1 MYVIR
6 VLGCHACT
14 CMNGLGRAEPAAI
27 ESLPSPW
34 CFPYLRLFVR
44 LSKGNSRY
52 RSPVTVVCNTVML
65 DTKQMSI
72 LIADDKP
79 QIRRIIRS
87 MLEAHP
93 GWEVCA
99 EAEDGVQAVAR
110 AKQCKPDLIL
120 LDLAMPEMNGFEA
133 AREISS
139 ALPGTPI
146 LLNTLYASP
155 QVEKE
160 AEKVG
165 VLGVISKSEQYRLIP
180 AIEEAFAVKQLSS

>member
-1 MYVIR
+1 
-6 VLGCHACT
+6 
-14 CMNGLGRAEPAAI
+14 MN
-27 ESLPSPW
+27 
-34 CFPYLRLFVR
+34 
-44 LSKGNSRY
+44 
-52 RSPVTVVCNTVML
+52 
-65 DTKQMSI
+65 I
-72 LIADDKP
+72 LIADDKR
-79 QIRRIIRS
+79 QIRQIIRG

-110 AKQCKPDLIL
+110 AKECKPDLIL

-165 VLGVISKSEQYRLIP
+165 VLRVISKSEQYLLIP
-180 AIEEAFAVKQLSS
+180 AIEGVFSAKRLSS